1 MRVAVLVLVLLLS
14 NVPIQVEATSGRAMK
29 TGIIVGL
36 VIISVIV
43 VVGIILFRRSK
54 KPDVSNEIMPL
65 ERPLEAPSML
75 DWD

>member
-1 MRVAVLVLVLLLS
+1 MRVAVLVLVLLLG

-54 KPDVSNEIMPL
+54 KPDVPNEIMPL
-65 ERPLEAPSML
+65 
-75 DWD
+75 

>member
-1 MRVAVLVLVLLLS
+1 
-14 NVPIQVEATSGRAMK
+14 MK
-29 TGIIVGL
+29 TGIIVSL

-54 KPDVSNEIMPL
+54 KPDVPNEIMPL

>member
-29 TGIIVGL
+29 TGIIVSL

-54 KPDVSNEIMPL
+54 KPDVPNEIMPL